1 MISAEKFLQL
11 LLAIIALTVKIPD
24 MKNFISNFLALFF
37 AVGTSSAAYADT
49 SNFNVIDVRT
59 TGEYSSGHVKDSTN
73 IDFLKPDFK
82 EQILK
87 LDKTKTYKLYC
98 RSGNRS
104 GQAMKLMKSLGF
116 KDVENLGSLSQAAKK
131 LNRTCEPINC

>member
-1 MISAEKFLQL
+1 
-11 LLAIIALTVKIPD
+11 

-37 AVGTSSAAYADT
+37 TADSSSPACTDT

-59 TGEYSSGHVKDSTN
+59 ADEYSSGHVKDSTN
-73 IDFLKPDFK
+73 IDFLKPNFK

-104 GQAMKLMKSLGF
+104 DQAMKLMKTLGF
-116 KDVENLGSLSQAAKK
+116 KDVENLGSLNQAAKK